1 MDIDQKIDWVAFYTA
16 RLPTRPKPAGD
27 HKYNACCPFHH
38 ERNPSFWFN
47 TQNGLWKCESG
58 CGSGNATTFLTRL
71 DNITGEEAWAE
82 LCRIAGADP
91 RERGSGFQQKA
102 EQNAPKTDQERPKL
116 PMTLEEYSEA
126 KRLRMDFLTE
136 LGLTDR
142 PGDERTPAYVAI
154 PYYDANGRCV
164 AVKRRFNPRNV
175 QRFGWD
181 KGGRVILYGAWLDIN
196 KNAKAVILCEGES
209 DAQSLWLHG
218 LPAYGIPGAT
228 NFQKEWVQAYIG
240 ERDVYLHVEPDGG
253 GEKFREKTL
262 EKLREAGFTEQVKTF
277 RCHDIDPD
285 CKDPS
290 DLHVKYGDAFR
301 EKIDPAIRSAREED
315 LSAPVVHQAKET
327 EPPKKE
333 IQRLAV
339 YRASELYG
347 KRIEKPPTIVQGMI
361 PAGLTVLAGAPKR
374 GKSWLAL
381 MLAINVAAGD
391 PFLGYQTTQGDV
403 LYLDLESKQYR
414 VQDRL
419 GKLLVGRAPDSLYIA
434 HESDRLEAGLVEQLE
449 MWCGDVEHPT
459 LIIID
464 TLGRVKGA
472 ARRGEN
478 AYEGDTRILGDLQRF
493 ALGRNL
499 AIVCVHHLRK
509 STADGDYFERIS
521 GSMGI
526 TGACDSVMVLQGK
539 RGDPYSTLA
548 VSSRDFE
555 STELII
561 GFDNGRWSLRSAN
574 SEEWMEEQAYV
585 NSPYVRAVV
594 ALAHR
599 YKLWRGTSGELAEEL
614 LNFGANSADVEP
626 RKVTADLLAL
636 REKLNDR
643 EGVLIVP
650 PRKQGK
656 GKRIMEVREVK
667 KDGF

>member
-1 MDIDQKIDWVAFYTA
+1 MVDIDPLIDWIRFYTE
-16 RLPTRPKPAGD
+16 RLPTQPKPAGD
-27 HKYNACCPFHH
+27 HKYNACCPFHN

-58 CGSGNATTFLTRL
+58 CGSGNATSFLSRL
-71 DNITGEEAWAE
+71 ENKSGEEAWAE
-82 LCRIAGADP
+82 LCRIAGVDP
-91 RERGSGFQQKA
+91 KQK
-102 EQNAPKTDQERPKL
+102 EEAPRPKL
-116 PMTLEEYSEA
+116 PVTLADYA
-126 KRLRMDFLTE
+126 AQKRLPLAE
-136 LGLTDR
+136 LQKLGLADR

-154 PYYDANGRCV
+154 PYYDVNGRCV
-164 AVKRRFNPRNV
+164 AIKRRFNSRNT

-181 KGGRVILYGAWLDIN
+181 KGGRVILYGAWLELN
-196 KNAKAVILCEGES
+196 KNAKAILLCEGES
-209 DAQSLWLHG
+209 DAQSCWMHG
-218 LPAYGIPGAT
+218 LPCYGIPGAT
-228 NFQKEWVQAYIG
+228 NFQAEWVQAYLG
-240 ERDVYLHVEPDGG
+240 DRDVYLHVEPDAGG
-253 GEKFREKTL
+253 QKFREKTM
-262 EKLREAGFTEQVKTF
+262 EKLREAGFKGKVRSF
-277 RCHDIDPD
+277 SCHDIDPE

-301 EKIDPAIRSAREED
+301 EKIDPAIKAATLED
-315 LSAPVVHQAKET
+315 LAAPVIRQAKET

-333 IQRLAV
+333 IQKLNV
-339 YRASELYG
+339 YRAADLYG

-361 PAGLTVLAGAPKR
+361 PTGLTLLAGAPKR
-374 GKSWLAL
+374 GKSWLSL
-381 MLAINVAAGD
+381 MLAINVAGGE
-391 PFLGYQTTQGDV
+391 PFLGYPTTQGDV

-419 GKLLVGRAPDSLYIA
+419 QKLLVGRAPESLYIT
-434 HESDRLEAGLVEQLE
+434 HESDRLESGLVEQLA
-449 MWCGDVEHPT
+449 MWCDEMEHPT

-478 AYEGDTRILGDLQRF
+478 AYEGDTRILGELQRF
-493 ALGRNL
+493 ALQRSL

-509 STADGDYFERIS
+509 SVGEGDYFERIS

-539 RGDPYSTLA
+539 RGEANSTLA
-548 VSSRDFE
+548 ISSRDFE

-561 GFDNGRWSLRSAN
+561 GFDSGRWSLRSAN
-574 SEEWMEEQAYV
+574 SEEWKEEQAYI
-585 NSPYVRAVV
+585 NSPYVRAVI

-599 YKLWRGTSGELAEEL
+599 YKMWRGTSGELAEEL

-626 RKVTADLLAL
+626 RRVTADLLAL

-656 GKRIMEVREVK
+656 GKRIMEVREVR

>member
-1 MDIDQKIDWVAFYTA
+1 MDIDNLIDWIRFYTE
-16 RLPTRPKPAGD
+16 RLPTQPKPAGD
-27 HKYNACCPFHH
+27 HKYNACCPFHS

-58 CGSGNATTFLTRL
+58 CGSGNATTFLSRL
-71 DNITGEEAWAE
+71 ENKSNEEAWAE
-82 LCRIAGADP
+82 LCGIAGVDP
-91 RERGSGFQQKA
+91 HDKTSAKGAKA
-102 EQNAPKTDQERPKL
+102 EQERPRLPLTLAEYAEQKKL
-116 PMTLEEYSEA
+116 PIEKLA
-126 KRLRMDFLTE
+126 E
-136 LGLTDR
+136 LGLSSRT
-142 PGDERTPAYVAI
+142 GDERTPAYVTI

-164 AVKRRFNPRNV
+164 AIKRRFHPRNV

-181 KGGRVILYGAWLDIN
+181 KGGRVILYGAWLDLN
-196 KNAKAVILCEGES
+196 KKAKALILCEGES
-209 DAQSLWLHG
+209 DAQSCWIHG
-218 LPAYGIPGAT
+218 LPCYGIPGAT
-228 NFQKEWVQAYIG
+228 NFQAEWTQAYLG
-240 ERDVYLHVEPDGG
+240 DRDVYLHVESDQGG
-253 GEKFREKTL
+253 QKFREKTL
-262 EKLREAGFTEQVKTF
+262 EKLREAGFKGKVRSFSCCQ
-277 RCHDIDPD
+277 IDPE

-301 EKIDPAIRSAREED
+301 EKIDPALKAAVIED
-315 LSAPVVHQAKET
+315 LTAPILRQAKEI

-333 IQRLAV
+333 VQKLSF
-339 YRASELYG
+339 YRAADLYG
-347 KRIEKPPTIVQGMI
+347 KKIEKPPTIVQGMI

-374 GKSWLAL
+374 GKSWLSL
-381 MLAINVAAGD
+381 MLAIKVAAGE

-419 GKLLVGRAPDSLYIA
+419 QKLLVGRAPESLYIT
-434 HESDRLEAGLVEQLE
+434 HESDRLEAGLVEQLG
-449 MWCGDVEHPT
+449 MWCDEMEHPT

-464 TLGRVKGA
+464 TLGRVKGS

-493 ALGRNL
+493 ALQRNL
-499 AIVCVHHLRK
+499 AVVCVHHLRK
-509 STADGDYFERIS
+509 SMADGDYFERIS

-539 RGDPYSTLA
+539 RGDEHSTLSI
-548 VSSRDFE
+548 SSRDFE
-555 STELII
+555 ATELILAFE
-561 GFDNGRWSLRSAN
+561 GGRWSLRSN
-574 SEEWMEEQAYV
+574 DSDSWREEQAYI

-599 YKLWRGTSGELAEEL
+599 YKLWRGTSSELAEEL
-614 LNFGANSADVEP
+614 LNFGANSADVEA

-636 REKLNDR
+636 RDKLNDR

-656 GKRIMEVREVK
+656 GKRIMEVREVQ